1 MRWIAIAFF
10 LITSQACAQDLTTVR
25 SGEHATFTRL
35 VIDTPPPDEWSAIQE
50 DRTVTI
56 NLPDIGNLSLDTI
69 FDRIPRTRLLNISV
83 AGDDLI
89 LRLGCNCPVQVFPQ
103 VDRNLVI
110 DIRDTGSEPA
120 VEASDLSQAETVT
133 DDSASRMF
141 PPEPPATPEIFSQ
154 PDLNDVRDRLVEQLT
169 RAADQGLLK
178 LSEDA
183 PNTQDVVE
191 EPVPE
196 PEPEREPEEAIED
209 VVVPELA
216 STPNVDIRTAFDTPT
231 RDYPANDPGCNAPVP
246 QTFATLQ
253 EQYSSYVSN
262 RTALYGEFD
271 ALNERILSDTIEQAI
286 GLGLG
291 AESLAILGRHKGILG
306 AEATYTDLARIID
319 GMEPGIALLTHVECP
334 GPLGLWARLAND
346 EAFLAR
352 RHVDGDL
359 ATLGTFPPEHRI
371 LIAQRL
377 AEKWLELSLLAS
389 AQRAL
394 DFANRSGI
402 PASREMQ
409 LAASRIALR
418 RRDVQTARTG
428 FEALAAGTDLV
439 GHHARAHLIEIELND
454 DISVDREAELDL
466 AATAF
471 QMRGT
476 TLGRKAIRLLASI
489 RARDG
494 ALSQSLQLLTASA
507 DREPEMAEI
516 WRRVAADLIES
527 TAPGNPD
534 YARAVL
540 HHANFLPEGV
550 AGDAAR
556 ISAARGLLT
565 LGLPSDAIEMAS
577 PAHLRGNDAA
587 SEIIASANRV
597 TPRPEPARPNAT
609 ELAPR
614 VEEPVTLAAARDLLE
629 SGGSLRSATLELL
642 QSSAQT
648 LD

>member
-1 MRWIAIAFF
+1 MRWLAIAVF
-10 LITSQACAQDLTTVR
+10 LIANQAYAQDLTTVR

-120 VEASDLSQAETVT
+120 VEASDLSQAVTVT

-154 PDLNDVRDRLVEQLT
+154 PDLNDVRERLVEQLT

-191 EPVPE
+191 EPA
-196 PEPEREPEEAIED
+196 PEPEREPEAPLED
-209 VVVPELA
+209 VGVPELA

-231 RDYPANDPGCNAPVP
+231 RDYPADDPGCNAPVP

-253 EQYSSYVSN
+253 EQYSTYVSN
-262 RTALYGEFD
+262 RTTLYGEFD
-271 ALNERILSDTIEQAI
+271 ALNERALRDTIEQAI

-291 AESLAILGRHKGILG
+291 AESLAILVHHKGILR
-306 AEATYTDLARIID
+306 AEATYTDMARIVD

-334 GPLGLWARLAND
+334 GALGLWARLAND

-371 LIAQRL
+371 LIAQRV

-409 LAASRIALR
+409 LTASRIAQR

-454 DISVDREAELDL
+454 DITVDRGAELDL

-476 TLGRKAIRLLASI
+476 PLGRKAIRLLASI

-577 PAHLRGNDAA
+577 PAHLRGNDSA

-597 TPRPEPARPNAT
+597 TPRPEPTRPNAT

-614 VEEPVTLAAARDLLE
+614 VEDPVTLAAARDLLE

-642 QSSAQT
+642 RPSAET